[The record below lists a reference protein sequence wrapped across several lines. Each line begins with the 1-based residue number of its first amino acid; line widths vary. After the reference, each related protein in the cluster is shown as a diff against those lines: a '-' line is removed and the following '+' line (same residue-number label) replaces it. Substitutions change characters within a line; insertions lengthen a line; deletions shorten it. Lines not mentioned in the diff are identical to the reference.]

1 MSLSR
6 RTFVKTLG
14 IGAAGAY
21 TSSLISARGREA
33 LVWGAEAEAPLLA
46 DTAKLIL
53 SSNEN
58 PMGPGDTVLTAVK
71 NAIGADGRVAG
82 RYPFSTNDD
91 LVDAIAYKFK
101 VKKENVLIG
110 AGSTQI
116 LRTVTH
122 VFTSPTRGLVGS
134 LPTYEECAGYAAL
147 MGAPVQG
154 VKLDSQLRMDLDQT
168 LAMAK
173 GAGLV
178 FYCNP
183 NNPTATLHPASA
195 TRDFLQKLNRT
206 SPETTVLVD
215 EAYHDYVTD
224 PAHETM
230 IPLAVTNPRVVV
242 ARTFSK
248 AYGMAGLR
256 IGYAVGHVDTIKKMA
271 SWEAGGSIS
280 ALSYAAA
287 IAGINQDPSFIEK
300 ERARNKASRDFTR
313 DFFHKA
319 GYKDSECQTNFLFV
333 DVRMPIQKFQASCR
347 EQNVLVGRP
356 FPPLLTYA
364 RISLGTMEEMKRAT
378 EVFAKV
384 LRENAAAAAA

>member
-21 TSSLISARGREA
+21 AGSFISARGRESW
-33 LVWGAEAEAPLLA
+33 VWASPAEAEALA
-46 DTAKLIL
+46 GDAPKLIL

-58 PMGPGDTVLTAVK
+58 PMGPGETVLNAVR
-71 NAIGADGRVAG
+71 AALGSDGKIAG
-82 RYPFSTNDD
+82 RYPFTTNDELAD
-91 LVDAIAYKFK
+91 IIAYKFK

-110 AGSTQI
+110 CGSTQI

-168 LAMAK
+168 VAMAK

-183 NNPTATLHPASA
+183 NNPTSTLHSATA
-195 TRDFLQKLNRT
+195 TRDFLAKLNKT

-215 EAYHDYVTD
+215 EAYYDYVTD
-224 PAHETM
+224 PSHDTM
-230 IPLAVTNPRVVV
+230 IPLAVMNPRIVV

-256 IGYAVGHVDTIKKMA
+256 IGYAIAHKDTIKKMA
-271 SWEAGGSIS
+271 DWDAGGSIS

-287 IAGINQDPSFIEK
+287 MAAINQEPSFIQN
-300 ERARNKASRDFTR
+300 ERARNKAVRDYTR
-313 DFFHKA
+313 DFFHKL
-319 GYKDSECQTNFLFV
+319 GYKDTECQTNFLFV
-333 DVRMPIQKFQASCR
+333 DVRVPIQQFQAACR
-347 EQNVLVGRP
+347 AENVLVGRP

-364 RISLGTMEEMKRAT
+364 RISLGTMDEMKRAT
-378 EVFAKV
+378 EVFGKV
-384 LRENAAAAAA
+384 LRESVATAA